1 MLDRQ
6 HQNIES
12 AHTGTTH
19 KGLPAEKTGT
29 GSPLNRP
36 SRTPRRPNWSR
47 DRTGLNTCAD
57 SSVSVS
63 HPSANTKIAVHIKS
77 IMCTFSINRRPT
89 SRWHCTSSGYIRK
102 MIVATLNG
110 RRSRF
115 VAVSEEAQI
124 FEIFS
129 VGNIIGVIEWR
140 EREARTRTHTHNT
153 LNTHTHK
160 HTRAQRSREH

>member
-19 KGLPAEKTGT
+19 KGLPAEKTGLAY
-29 GSPLNRP
+29 PQ
-36 SRTPRRPNWSR
+36 RPNRSR
-47 DRTGLNTCAD
+47 DRTKLNTCAD
-57 SSVSVS
+57 SSVPVS
-63 HPSANTKIAVHIKS
+63 HPSTHTKIAVHIKS

-140 EREARTRTHTHNT
+140 EREARTRTHTHT
-153 LNTHTHK
+153 TH
-160 HTRAQRSREH
+160 